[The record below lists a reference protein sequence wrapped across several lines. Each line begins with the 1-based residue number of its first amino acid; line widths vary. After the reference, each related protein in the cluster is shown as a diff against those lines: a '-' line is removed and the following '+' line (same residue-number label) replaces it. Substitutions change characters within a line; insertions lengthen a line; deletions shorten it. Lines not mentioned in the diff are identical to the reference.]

1 MKSASAQA
9 LGKAL
14 VAFVVLAGASLWAYR
29 ESFSVPFSFDDQPA
43 IVDNPTIRDLG
54 SISAVLL
61 PSLGGTSSSMGR
73 PVVNLSFAV
82 NYAWG
87 GLSVEGYHVVNLAIH
102 ILAGF
107 TLFGIIRRTLERFD
121 LTRGDAAPDCGCL
134 YATGQRSGRAPRQ
147 ISYLLALATALLW
160 TLHPLLTESVTCV
173 VQRTESL
180 MGLFYLLTL
189 YGFVRFSEATG
200 TSGLRWAVVSVV
212 GSLLGMATKEVTVT
226 APVVI
231 FLYDRTFVAGSF
243 RAAWLRR
250 WRYYLSLAATWLVL
264 FFLVFQGR
272 GHRAGTAGFGVG
284 VSGWDYALTQCRAII
299 LYLKL
304 AVWSDTVAH
313 CPANPRAHNN
323 LGAVLLD
330 IPGRLDESVAELM
343 EAIRLKPDY
352 APAHSNLGTAWF
364 KMPGHMLQAE
374 EEYRQALR
382 LDASIAVAHDNLGN
396 IWQEIPGR
404 LDEAIA
410 QHEEAL
416 RLNPELASAHTNLAT
431 ALSKK
436 PGRLNDAL
444 AHYRKALRLDGTN
457 AAVHF
462 DFGKAL
468 RQSGDPGQA
477 MSEFQAALAL
487 DPAFAPAHVSLGV
500 MLAKSGKLSEAAEHF
515 RLAISADPANADAH
529 NDLGNVLYQMGRLNE
544 AEGEYNKALELS
556 PALDSARRNLGI
568 VQDKMRRDAK

>member
-1 MKSASAQA
+1 MRRRYAIGPR
-9 LGKAL
+9 LGRVL
-14 VAFVVLAGASLWAYR
+14 VG
-29 ESFSVPFSFDDQPA
+29 
-43 IVDNPTIRDLG
+43 
-54 SISAVLL
+54 L
-61 PSLGGTSSSMGR
+61 P
-73 PVVNLSFAV
+73 P
-82 NYAWG
+82 YA
-87 GLSVEGYHVVNLAIH
+87 
-102 ILAGF
+102 
-107 TLFGIIRRTLERFD
+107 
-121 LTRGDAAPDCGCL
+121 
-134 YATGQRSGRAPRQ
+134 
-147 ISYLLALATALLW
+147 
-160 TLHPLLTESVTCV
+160 
-173 VQRTESL
+173 
-180 MGLFYLLTL
+180 
-189 YGFVRFSEATG
+189 
-200 TSGLRWAVVSVV
+200 
-212 GSLLGMATKEVTVT
+212 
-226 APVVI
+226 
-231 FLYDRTFVAGSF
+231 
-243 RAAWLRR
+243 
-250 WRYYLSLAATWLVL
+250 WLVL

-304 AVWSDTVAH
+304 AVWPHPLVVDYGMDVVKGIGDVLPQAIGLVLLLGGAGVALWRRPALGFLGAWFFLILAPSSSVVPLVTQTIAEHRMYLPLAAVVALAVCGGYSLLSRLGTGSGQVSTAAWRCYVAALFVLSAGLGYLTARRNVDYCSPLSLWSDTVAH